1 MSEEREIHLER
12 LLGRRVHDNQGRVI
26 GRIEEFRLAVVDG
39 VTIIAE
45 FHLGPDA
52 LWERLGGAALHL
64 PFFRA
69 LPVRPRRKQ
78 IVWRHMDLS
87 DLSYL
92 CLTRDADADRRQNV
106 PR

>member
-1 MSEEREIHLER
+1 MSDEREIHLER

-26 GRIEEFRLAVVDG
+26 GRIEEFELAVANG
-39 VTIIAE
+39 ETIITE
-45 FHLGPDA
+45 FHLGPSA

-64 PFFRA
+64 PFLRA
-69 LPVRPRRKQ
+69 LPWRPTRRQ
-78 IVWRHMDLS
+78 IAWQHMDLS

-92 CLTRDADADRRQNV
+92 CLTRDAGEM